1 MPANRVVAV
10 RAPARVLLL
19 VVLAGVAAA
28 EERPDRPRVEAIVP
42 VPPNEHQRL
51 HYFGRRH
58 RHLVPG
64 TVTINRPAYVCDLDT
79 KAFRDED
86 DFVAHVR
93 TVHHTPPARIPD
105 QLLVRD
111 GRVHFV
117 GE

>member
-1 MPANRVVAV
+1 M
-10 RAPARVLLL
+10 RALRAAFLLL
-19 VVLAGVAAA
+19 TVAALGAA
-28 EERPDRPRVEAIVP
+28 EDRSEGPRVEAIVP
-42 VPPNEHQRL
+42 VPPTEHQRL

-58 RHLVPG
+58 HHLVPG
-64 TVTINRPAYVCDLDT
+64 TVTINRAAYVCDLDG
-79 KAFRDED
+79 KSFRDED

-93 TVHHTPPARIPD
+93 TAHHTPPAKIPD